1 MRIRVVLTVPQR
13 VLDAEGV
20 IDAIYDTMRTKT
32 APEVQG
38 LFKRTVEGW
47 HNKPIFTHRMG
58 RGPDHVSVTV
68 YPGFGKNADQYAWV
82 THGTKLHRIP
92 FEGTVPRSGFL
103 RFQSGY
109 TPATKPRVLSSQP
122 YRRFGPYVKRSFV
135 YQKITAREFDQE
147 IADQYQDTFRQDMQN
162 AINTAAHNP

>member
-32 APEVQG
+32 APDVQG

-47 HNKPIFTHRMG
+47 HNKPIFSHRMG

-68 YPGFGKNADQYAWV
+68 YPAFGRNADQYALVNAGSPPHEIRPV
-82 THGTKLHRIP
+82 TAP
-92 FEGTVPRSGFL
+92 FL
-103 RFQSGY
+103 RFQTGY
-109 TPATKPRVLSSQP
+109 TPSTRPRVLSSRR
-122 YRRFGPYVKRSFV
+122 YVRFGPYVNRMVVHHPGFE
-135 YQKITAREFDQE
+135 AREFDQE

-162 AINTAAHNP
+162 AINSAVHRP